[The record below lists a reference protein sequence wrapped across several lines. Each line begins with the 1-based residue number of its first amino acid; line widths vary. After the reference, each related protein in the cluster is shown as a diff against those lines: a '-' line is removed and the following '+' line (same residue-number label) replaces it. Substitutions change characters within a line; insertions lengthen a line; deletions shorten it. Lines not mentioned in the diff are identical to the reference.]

1 MNKAEIKQIILEE
14 IENAMNDMASNL
26 NNRELVDP
34 LATILSIPDTEDDDI
49 TPPGIEDMTPD
60 PIFGPD
66 PSYVEEMA
74 RPKETW
80 VATPKLE
87 ALLQHFVGNGGV
99 DGLVT
104 AMERISNVLTKTQN
118 VGFKSRAKKYQKRFF
133 TDEAGNID
141 KAKLRQFAE
150 LLLNPSGFTQSDIQ
164 NFVGFKNS
172 AQANA
177 FKMKLYKAKLIN
189 VQQPQD
195 DSEEVSES
203 KKKLEFDF
211 SQVETPEKLPIDVD
225 EQDLMDNIKKE
236 LKSSAEDYS
245 GDGDKETANQLK
257 DAVNWVDKNSL
268 KGKVTLEEVYKF
280 LTEFHKQLP
289 EDDKMFLHEP
299 TILELIEDEFK
310 PYVDTEKEYQEIVSS
325 VKQYLSSKQPQT
337 MNKIMNEISLDT
349 VTAAIST
356 AVERGETKRA
366 EQLANTFFRNFVGKD
381 FGEPLGALENI
392 KLKANFE
399 GNKAMGF
406 VADFS
411 NMRTRINYG
420 ADLDS
425 LVYSQDGGAIL
436 DISKLPLDRK
446 AVRNLQQIIKVVN
459 PESKLTTGTS
469 GFNVAG
475 LREMTNLEKYIKQV
489 IREAKNPLAQK
500 MKEIENQGRVAALE
514 TKLAAI
520 AEMIEETNARLTRI
534 DEDEEFT
541 EMMDKNAVKEVRKQ
555 LKELERAK
563 DKLEKEKAKMEGKGM
578 KRKEVVNKDQ
588 PLDENLENIPDDIPD
603 DIDWEDIEP
612 DAEDRPD
619 YQEGTIYGTSDD
631 GRRWKA
637 HGYYTEF
644 DSYQVIGDIEEVEP
658 YSSLNESVKRMQK
671 LAGVIKG

>member
-26 NNRELVDP
+26 NNRELVDS
-34 LATILSIPDTEDDDI
+34 LATILSVPDTEDDEI
-49 TPPGIEDMTPD
+49 EGPGIEDLSPD

-87 ALLQHFVGNGGV
+87 ALLQHFVGKGGV
-99 DGLVT
+99 DGLT
-104 AMERISNVLTKTQN
+104 AAMERISNVLTKTQN

-310 PYVDTEKEYQEIVSS
+310 PYVNTEKEYQEIVSS

-337 MNKIMNEISLDT
+337 MSELEKYDLNENTMSELKEYYIKKAILESDNRPEEKEKLDE
-349 VTAAIST
+349 VAAELVGQYGAE
-356 AVERGETKRA
+356 AVNGLYM
-366 EQLANTFFRNFVGKD
+366 LAGI
-381 FGEPLGALENI
+381 LGLPIAAVLSS
-392 KLKANFE
+392 
-399 GNKAMGF
+399 
-406 VADFS
+406 VADG
-411 NMRTRINYG
+411 TIDI
-420 ADLDS
+420 DLKGTLKDLYKSAGDS
-425 LVYSQDGGAIL
+425 VK
-436 DISKLPLDRK
+436 SKAKSLAKTL
-446 AVRNLQQIIKVVN
+446 
-459 PESKLTTGTS
+459 
-469 GFNVAG
+469 G
-475 LREMTNLEKYIKQV
+475 LSSSSVSLNENKMTNLEKYIKQQ
-489 IREAKNPLAQK
+489 IKEAKNPLAQK

-520 AEMIEETNARLTRI
+520 AEMIEETNGRLTRI
-534 DEDEEFT
+534 DEDNEFAD
-541 EMMDKNAVKEVRKQ
+541 MMDRNAVKEVRKQ
-555 LKELERAK
+555 LKELEKAK
-563 DKLEKEKAKMEGKGM
+563 DKLEKERAKMEGKVE
-578 KRKEVVNKDQ
+578 KKKEPVV
-588 PLDENLENIPDDIPD
+588 DEDAPIG
-603 DIDWEDIEP
+603 EDI
-612 DAEDRPD
+612 
-619 YQEGTIYGTSDD
+619 
-631 GRRWKA
+631 
-637 HGYYTEF
+637 F
-644 DSYQVIGDIEEVEP
+644 DTAIDEIDLEEETFE
-658 YSSLNESVKRMQK
+658 LNESMLRMQK
-671 LAGVIKG
+671 LAGLITESDIQKKTKP